1 MLIHIPRVIDPNIWL
16 ALSSFLNNNFE
27 QILMELAWSISLNE
41 SETAPAEGLN
51 ENNFN
56 RLDLGCAQ
64 EFPNKYLEGMTIEI
78 QLEINNNNLTRETF
92 QKNQGNRSNSLEIVV
107 AALSPALLAKAL
119 MLRKKAINEY
129 QDHMLF
135 GGGHRLYICH
145 NLSTGG
151 QTAMD
156 RGVGA

>member
-27 QILMELAWSISLNE
+27 QIRMELAWSISLNE

-64 EFPNKYLEGMTIEI
+64 EFPNKYLEGMPIDI
-78 QLEINNNNLTRETF
+78 QVEINNNNLTRETF
-92 QKNQGNRSNSLEIVV
+92 QKNQGNRSNSLEIVLAALSPALL

-119 MLRKKAINEY
+119 MLRKRAMNEY
-129 QDHMLF
+129 QAHILF
-135 GGGHRLYICH
+135 GGGHRLY
-145 NLSTGG
+145 
-151 QTAMD
+151 
-156 RGVGA
+156 